1 MVMDVDARSCRYG
14 ALDLIAQPVW
24 IFDFD
29 LRRIHWANRA
39 ALAVWNDT
47 SLERLCMRD
56 LGSDMSG
63 TVATRLDQFRQDFM
77 SHDAVFV
84 EQWTIYPAGRP
95 VHLTVRISGH
105 RLDDGRM
112 GMLCE
117 AGGSAVEEPESLRS
131 VEALLHT
138 AVMIT
143 LYGSDG
149 RPLYRNPAA
158 RAAAHASDERFEE
171 RLIDPQA
178 HAALLDELMRAGT
191 ATRTLLIRTPEGERW
206 HEISVRRCRD
216 AVTGEDAVLV
226 SEADVS
232 AIKNAESRARFLAL
246 RDPLTCLANRSQ
258 VMRTFS
264 ESVEGIQDA
273 GLQAA
278 LMFIDLDHFKDV
290 NDTLGHAAGDALL
303 VEVAWRLRR
312 LVREDD
318 LVARLGGDEFLILL
332 VARDVRVEVERTR
345 QSILRSIS
353 EPFHIHDNEVRI
365 TPSIGVSLYPR
376 DGTDVH
382 TLLRNADLAMYTAKD
397 LGRNDLAYY
406 EPRMSDAVRS
416 RIALETDLRRA
427 LERGEI
433 DVAYQP
439 ILDVGSGR
447 IVGAEALARWRH
459 PERGMIP
466 PGVFI
471 PIAENTG
478 LIRAI
483 GSFVFRSAVRQQVAW
498 RRGGDALHVSVN
510 LSARQLRLGE
520 LLPDL
525 TGALDE
531 AGGDPRFMQV
541 EITESML
548 LGNDDAV
555 LDVLHAVEALGLT
568 IVLDDF
574 GTGYSNLRYLQRFPI
589 RELKIDRSF
598 IQSIDTNR
606 ALAEMIVS
614 MCRLMRLSVVAE
626 GVETT
631 EQLAW
636 VKTHAIERCQG
647 YLFSEPLPANA
658 FASLLSTQPFLVEA

>member
-1 MVMDVDARSCRYG
+1 MDVDARTRRYD
-14 ALDLIAQPVW
+14 ALNLIAQAVW
-24 IFDFD
+24 IFDVD

-39 ALAVWNDT
+39 ALAVWCDT

-56 LGSDMSG
+56 LGSDMSDA
-63 TVATRLDQFRQDFM
+63 VATRLEQFRKDFI

-84 EQWTIYPAGRP
+84 EQWTIYPVGRP
-95 VHLTVRISGH
+95 VPLTVRISGH

-112 GMLCE
+112 AMLCE
-117 AGGSAVEEPESLRS
+117 AGGSAIQEPESLRS

-143 LYGSDG
+143 LYGRDG

-158 RAAAHASDERFEE
+158 RAAARTPDERFED
-171 RLIDPQA
+171 RVVDPQA
-178 HAALLDELMRAGT
+178 HDALFDELARAGT
-191 ATRTLLIRTPEGERW
+191 ATRTLLMRTHDGERW
-206 HEISVRRCRD
+206 HEISARGCRD
-216 AVTGEDAVLV
+216 AVTGQDAVLI

-232 AIKNAESRARFLAL
+232 AIKHAESRARFLSL

-258 VMRTFS
+258 VMRSFS

-303 VEVAWRLRR
+303 VEVAYRLRR
-312 LVREDD
+312 VVRETD

-332 VARDVRVEVERTR
+332 VAQDVRAEVERTR
-345 QSILRSIS
+345 QGILRSIS
-353 EPFHIHDNEVRI
+353 EPLQIHDHEVRI

-382 TLLRNADLAMYTAKD
+382 TLLRNADLAMYTAKE

-406 EPRMSDAVRS
+406 DPRMSDAIRS

-433 DVAYQP
+433 EVAYQP
-439 ILDVGSGR
+439 IVDVDSGR

-471 PIAENTG
+471 PIAESTG

-510 LSARQLRLGE
+510 LSGRQLRLGE

-525 TGALDE
+525 TAALEE

-574 GTGYSNLRYLQRFPI
+574 GTGYSNLGYLQRFPI

-598 IQSIDTNR
+598 VQSIDSNR
-606 ALAEMIVS
+606 AVAEMIVS

-626 GVETT
+626 GVETA
-631 EQLAW
+631 EQFAW
-636 VKTHAIERCQG
+636 VKAHAIERCQG

>member
-1 MVMDVDARSCRYG
+1 MVMDVDARNRRYG

-24 IFDFD
+24 LFDFD

-39 ALAVWNDT
+39 ALAVWCDT

-56 LGSDMSG
+56 LGSDMSDS
-63 TVATRLDQFRQDFM
+63 VATRLDQFRQDFL

-95 VHLTVRISGH
+95 VPLTVRASGH

-112 GMLCE
+112 AMLCE
-117 AGGSAVEEPESLRS
+117 ASPSAIEQPESLRS
-131 VEALLHT
+131 VEALVHT

-143 LYGSDG
+143 LYGRDG
-149 RPLYRNPAA
+149 QPLYRNPAA
-158 RAAAHASDERFEE
+158 RAAACAPDERLED
-171 RLIDPQA
+171 RMVDPLA
-178 HAALLDELMRAGT
+178 HDALFDELARAGT
-191 ATRTLLIRTPEGERW
+191 ATRTLEVCTADGGRW
-206 HEISVRRCRD
+206 HEISARRCRD
-216 AVTGEDAVLV
+216 AVTGQDALLV
-226 SEADVS
+226 SEVDVS
-232 AIKNAESRARFLAL
+232 AIKNAESRAQFLAL
-246 RDPLTCLANRSQ
+246 RDPLTSLANRSQ
-258 VMRTFS
+258 VMRRFS
-264 ESVEGIQDA
+264 ESVEGMLDA
-273 GLQAA
+273 GMQAA

-303 VEVAWRLRR
+303 VEVAYRLREV
-312 LVREDD
+312 VREND

-332 VARDVRVEVERTR
+332 VARDVRAEVERTR
-345 QSILRSIS
+345 QRILHAIS
-353 EPFHIHDNEVRI
+353 EPFEVHDHEVRI

-382 TLLRNADLAMYTAKD
+382 TLLRNADLAMYTAKE

-406 EPRMSDAVRS
+406 DTRMSDAVRS

-427 LERGEI
+427 LERGEVE
-433 DVAYQP
+433 VAYQP
-439 ILDVGSGR
+439 IVDVDNGR

-483 GSFVFRSAVRQQVAW
+483 GSFVFRSAARQQVAW
-498 RRGGDALHVSVN
+498 RRNGDALQVSVN
-510 LSARQLRLGE
+510 LSGRQLRLGE

-525 TGALDE
+525 TGALE
-531 AGGDPRFMQV
+531 EVGGDPRLMQV

-574 GTGYSNLRYLQRFPI
+574 GTGYSNLGYLQRFPI

-598 IQSIDTNR
+598 IQGIDTNR
-606 ALAEMIVS
+606 AVAEMIVS

-626 GVETT
+626 GVETA
-631 EQLAW
+631 EQFAW
-636 VKTHAIERCQG
+636 VKAHGIERCQG

-658 FASLLSTQPFLVEA
+658 FTALLSTQPFLVEA